1 MAEEKN
7 KKTAINKDDDR
18 QKSADIK
25 LRPLNFN
32 EFIGQ
37 QKLKDKLIMFVEAA
51 QKRKEPLD
59 HCLFYGPPG
68 LGKTTL
74 AHIIGKQTGVPV
86 KETSGPAL
94 EKPGDL
100 ASLLTNLPER
110 GVFFI
115 DEIHRLNKV
124 VEEALYPAMQ
134 SYQLDIIVGEGP
146 SARSIKLNLP
156 AFTLVGATTK
166 AGSIT
171 AAMRE
176 RFGIQERLS
185 FYSVEE
191 LKQIVL
197 RSAYI
202 LEVEIEEE
210 GADEIAFRSRG
221 TPRIANSYLRRVRDY
236 AQVKEGGVIT
246 KEVACGAFKMFEVD
260 EKGLDPMDRKIL
272 KTIIEKFSGG
282 PVGLGS
288 LAVSV
293 GEDEETIADVYEP
306 FLIQRGFLSRT
317 SKGRKATRLGF
328 EHTGLKISGKD
339 QELF

>member
-1 MAEEKN
+1 MVEEK
-7 KKTAINKDDDR
+7 KKRTVLGKEDDR
-18 QKSADIK
+18 KKSADIK

-32 EFIGQ
+32 EFVGQ
-37 QKLKDKLIMFVEAA
+37 QKLKEKLVMFVEAA
-51 QKRKEPLD
+51 RRREEPLD
-59 HCLFYGPPG
+59 HCLFHGPPG

-74 AHIIGKQTGVPV
+74 AHIIGRQTGVPV

-146 SARSIKLNLP
+146 SAKSIKLNLP

-166 AGSIT
+166 AGSIS

-185 FYSVEE
+185 FYSVNE

-197 RSAYI
+197 RSASI
-202 LEVEIEEE
+202 LEVEIKDE
-210 GADEIAFRSRG
+210 GALEIASRSRG

-246 KEVACGAFKMFEVD
+246 KKVACGAFKMFEVD

-293 GEDEETIADVYEP
+293 GEDEDTIADVYEP

-328 EHTGLKISGKD
+328 EHMGLKIKGEV